1 MFQSTVSPHF
11 MNEHSF
17 YPVNVVTAVL
27 TMPAC
32 RTLLLLCIIS
42 QVVVVVDCRHADRF
56 GGQVHLHNRL
66 QDRLHEGA
74 RRQQPFHRLD
84 TPDKSKYGLKTI

>member
-1 MFQSTVSPHF
+1 
-11 MNEHSF
+11 MNEHSL
-17 YPVNVVTAVL
+17 YPVTVVTVVTVVTAVP

-42 QVVVVVDCRHADRF
+42 QVVDCRPADRL

-74 RRQQPFHRLD
+74 RRQQPFHTLD
-84 TPDKSKYGLKTI
+84 TTDKSK